1 MTLIASKAFHQKVD
15 IVMND
20 EQVANAIRLIE
31 RISRLVLVSFA
42 VSLGMLVV
50 FVTLFKF
57 NVVTRGRVTYLTSVS
72 LVFSQLFL
80 GLTYFGLLSLR
91 DIIAWKQRRYRFSLR
106 SLLIFTTLVAVV
118 LGVIVWIVRK

>member
-1 MTLIASKAFHQKVD
+1 VIRNQTPLSNVD

-20 EQVANAIRLIE
+20 EKAAHVIRIME

-57 NVVTRGRVTYLTSVS
+57 SVIVRGRATYLTSVS

-80 GLTYFGLLSLR
+80 GATYVGLLTLR

-106 SLLIFTTLVAVV
+106 MLLIFTTLVAVV
-118 LGVIVWIVRK
+118 LGAVVWTVRK